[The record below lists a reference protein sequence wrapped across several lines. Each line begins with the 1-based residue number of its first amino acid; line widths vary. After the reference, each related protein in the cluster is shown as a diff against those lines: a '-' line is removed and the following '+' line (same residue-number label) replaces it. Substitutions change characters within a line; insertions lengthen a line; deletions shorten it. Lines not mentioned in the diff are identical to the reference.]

1 MIVTTSARTTE
12 ELNEKAK
19 KTAEELG
26 AVFVKRNKKGI
37 RDIQAE
43 SASDCL
49 VVGKERLELYRSGG
63 DRPFFFHPNL
73 AFIRI
78 KRLMDGGTDPY
89 IQTAGITAGTTVLD
103 CTLGL
108 GADAVTAAYA
118 AGPEGNVTACET
130 EPLLAFMVKEGLK
143 EWQSGSDDIDRAM
156 RSVRVIQEPYLDV
169 LKCLPA
175 NSFDVV
181 YFDPMFEQP
190 IEGSKGIEA
199 LGRFAAR
206 DSLTEQAVMEAKRVA
221 AKRVVLKDHYQSSVF
236 AACGFQVQIRKSAK
250 FHYGFIDT
258 EEK

>member
-1 MIVTTSARTTE
+1 MIVTTSARTTD

-19 KTAEELG
+19 RTAKELG

-43 SASDCL
+43 NASDCL
-49 VVGKERLELYRSGG
+49 VVGKERLELYRNGAE
-63 DRPFFFHPNL
+63 RPFFFHPNL

-78 KRLMDGGTDPY
+78 KRLMEGETDPY
-89 IQTAGITAGTTVLD
+89 IQTAGIIPGSTVLD

-118 AGPEGNVTACET
+118 AGPQGNVTACET
-130 EPLLAFMVKEGLK
+130 EPLLAYMVQEGLK
-143 EWQSGSDDIDRAM
+143 VWRSGSDAIDRAM
-156 RSVRVIQEPYLDV
+156 RSVNVIQEPYMDI
-169 LKCLPA
+169 LKRLPD

-206 DSLTEQAVMEAKRVA
+206 DALTEKAVIEAKRVA
-221 AKRVVLKDHYQSSVF
+221 AKRVVLKDHYRSSVF
-236 AACGFQVQIRKSAK
+236 KACGFNVQIRKSAK

-258 EEK
+258 EGK